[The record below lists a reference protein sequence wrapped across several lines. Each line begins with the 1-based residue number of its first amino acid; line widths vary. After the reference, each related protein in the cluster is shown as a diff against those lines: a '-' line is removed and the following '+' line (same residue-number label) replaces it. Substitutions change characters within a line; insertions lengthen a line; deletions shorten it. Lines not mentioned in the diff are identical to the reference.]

1 MMAIVYYDGDCGV
14 CNSFVHRVIRNDAEG
29 RFRFAPLGGET
40 AKTHGVEVMDRV
52 VLTQVA
58 EADGTPLPQPRTLD
72 RARAVLFLL
81 EHSDAAG
88 QRRLGASVAWLP
100 TFLLDLGYRAF
111 GAIRHWVPV
120 RKEVSCDHRLGSRMM
135 P

>member
-14 CNSFVHRVIRNDAEG
+14 CNRFVHRTIRHDAEG

-40 AKTHGVEVMDRV
+40 AQEHGIEVMDRV
-52 VLTQVA
+52 VVTQVA
-58 EADGTPLPQPRTLD
+58 AADGTLLDAPRNLD

-81 EHSDAAG
+81 KHSDSRG
-88 QRRLGASVAWLP
+88 QQRLGASVAWLP

-120 RKEVSCDHRLGSRMM
+120 KPQESCDHRLGGRML

>member
-14 CNSFVHRVIRNDAEG
+14 CNSFVRRTIRHDAEG
-29 RFRFAPLGGET
+29 RFRFAPLGGAT
-40 AKTHGVEVMDRV
+40 AKEHGVSVMDRV
-52 VLTQVA
+52 VVTQVA
-58 EADGTPLPQPRTLD
+58 AADGTPLEEPKTLD

-81 EHSDAAG
+81 KHSDSAG

-111 GAIRHWVPV
+111 G
-120 RKEVSCDHRLGSRMM
+120 
-135 P
+135 

>member
-14 CNSFVHRVIRNDAEG
+14 CNRFVHGVIRKDAEG

-40 AKTHGVEVMDRV
+40 AKAHGVEVMDRV
-52 VLTQVA
+52 VITQLA
-58 EADGTPLPQPRTLD
+58 EEDGTPLPEPRTLD

-81 EHSDAAG
+81 QHSDAPG
-88 QRRLGASVAWLP
+88 QRRTATLFGWLP
-100 TFLLDLGYRAF
+100 TFLLDLGYRMF
-111 GAIRHWVPV
+111 GAVRHRIPV
-120 RKEVSCDHRLGSRMM
+120 KQEVSCDHRLGSRMM